1 MSATVT
7 ALPLPAVPPE
17 VTSFAAEAGVGEYLM
32 PVVEMTR
39 RLFPTAPLTV
49 LIEDDPEIPGDRHIV
64 LEVDVSQVYEDK
76 LFDLDQRWFTE
87 VFDHCPSTHVCV
99 FRLGLL

>member
-7 ALPLPAVPPE
+7 TLPLPAVPKE
-17 VTSFAAEAGVGEYLM
+17 VSAFAAEAGVSPYLT
-32 PVVEMTR
+32 PVLEMTR

-49 LIEDDPEIPGDRHIV
+49 LIEEDPEIPNDRHIV
-64 LEVDVSQVYEDK
+64 LEVDVSRVDEDK
-76 LFDLDQRWFTE
+76 LFDLDQRWFKE

>member
-1 MSATVT
+1 
-7 ALPLPAVPPE
+7 LPLPTVSPD
-17 VTSFAAEAGVGEYLM
+17 VTAFAAEAGVTAYLM

-39 RLFPTAPLTV
+39 RIFPTASLAV
-49 LIEDDPEIPGDRHIV
+49 QVEDDPEIPDDRHIV
-64 LEVDVSQVYEDK
+64 IQVDVSQIDEDK